1 MLHPHCIPQFS
12 SLLCALNFIRRS
24 IQRCLARTRLDPTLG
39 IWCGIS
45 NWQRPTWRFQQQNRG
60 FMVNDGKRII
70 PDCVLER
77 HKEKKAQVAGN
88 IRLHVGFMWIYL
100 DFTEI
105 DGLKNRGG
113 GNMRLPVRI
122 SSPWRPAMM
131 ESPKYGDV
139 NLAYFLEE

>member
-1 MLHPHCIPQFS
+1 
-12 SLLCALNFIRRS
+12 
-24 IQRCLARTRLDPTLG
+24 
-39 IWCGIS
+39 
-45 NWQRPTWRFQQQNRG
+45 
-60 FMVNDGKRII
+60 MVNDGKRII

-77 HKEKKAQVAGN
+77 HKEKTAPVAGN